1 MPIVMGMYL
10 IIAVKNAYLKVTMLK
25 GAFEVSQE
33 VTLLTFT
40 CSESPIETIK
50 KSEKYVQS

>member
-1 MPIVMGMYL
+1 MGTYL
-10 IIAVKNAYLKVTMLK
+10 IIAVKNAYFKVTMLK
-25 GAFEVSQE
+25 GAFEVSHE